1 MHLEHPSHGFTALG
15 PMHQAFAKLTGLP
28 ALAVAALLGAF
39 AVLAFAPF
47 HLSVA
52 LLASFTGLI
61 WIIDGARGHRRWG
74 RAVFARGWAFGFG
87 YFLVSMYWTAE
98 PFLVEPEKHL
108 VFIWMP
114 LLLLP
119 GGMALIWGAACV
131 MAGAFWSQSPSRV
144 FIFPVFMT
152 LGELVRGHLFGGFP
166 WNLAGTTWIP
176 GGPLSQAASIGGV
189 YWLTLATI
197 FVMGS
202 AAAFVDL
209 REDRAMAGRIAP
221 ALASVILVSAG
232 WAWGSQALR
241 APLELTDQQIV
252 LMDSGVPQAEK
263 WDISPNEVF
272 LQYVELLDAIEMAPG
287 DLLIWPEAALP
298 IDLLQSPGS
307 TEAVVSLLQDR
318 RLILGTR
325 RYTTSEHETRTYYN
339 SLTVLDSESAR
350 STPLAV
356 YDKHRLV
363 PFGELAPVNF
373 IPYGRSISG
382 MLPSALQR
390 QITQGF
396 EPGRLGPSAVYA
408 GDLPPFVAL
417 ICYEGLF
424 PTIPRA
430 VDPRAEWM
438 VLISNDAW
446 FGGGLGPAQHAA
458 QNRYRAIESGLPLVR
473 VASRGQSG
481 IIDGLGRLTVQALPV
496 GSDRENWKPSLGR
509 GALPAAQPPT
519 FFYRYGLAAFWLTI
533 IVMLA
538 LAFLSWR
545 R

>member
-1 MHLEHPSHGFTALG
+1 MHLEHQSHGFTALG
-15 PMHQAFAKLTGLP
+15 PMHQAFAKLTGLA
-28 ALAVAALLGAF
+28 ALAIAMLLGAF
-39 AVLAFAPF
+39 AALAFAPF

-52 LLASFTGLI
+52 LLVSFTGLI
-61 WIIDGARGHRRWG
+61 WMIDGARGHRRWG
-74 RAVFARGWAFGFG
+74 RAIFGRGWAFGFG

-119 GGMALIWGAACV
+119 GGMALIWGAACA
-131 MAGAFWSQSPSRV
+131 MAGTFWSQSPSRV
-144 FIFPVFMT
+144 FVFPVFMT
-152 LGELVRGHLFGGFP
+152 FAELVRGHLFGGFP

-189 YWLTLATI
+189 YWLTLVTI

-202 AAAFVDL
+202 IAAFVDL
-209 REDRAMAGRIAP
+209 RDDNSMVNRVVP
-221 ALASVILVSAG
+221 AVLSVVIVSAG
-232 WAWGSQALR
+232 WGWGAQRLQT
-241 APLELTDQQIV
+241 PLELTEQNIIM
-252 LMDSGVPQAEK
+252 MDSGVPQAEK
-263 WDISPNEVF
+263 WEIGANEIF
-272 LQYVELLDAIEMAPG
+272 GQYVELMESVETVPG
-287 DLLIWPEAALP
+287 DLIIWPEAALP
-298 IDLLQSPGS
+298 VDLLQSPGS
-307 TEAVVSLLQDR
+307 TEAVVSLLRDR
-318 RLILGTR
+318 KLILGTR
-325 RYTTSEHETRTYYN
+325 RYTTYQYETPTYYN
-339 SLTVLDSESAR
+339 SLTVLDTNSAR

-373 IPYGRSISG
+373 IPFGRSISG
-382 MLPSALQR
+382 ILPSSMQR
-390 QITQGF
+390 QLRQGF
-396 EPGRLGPSAVYA
+396 EPGELGPSAVYVD
-408 GDLPPFVAL
+408 GLPPFVAL

-424 PTIPRA
+424 PAIPRA

-446 FGGGLGPAQHAA
+446 FGEGLGPDQHAA
-458 QNRYRAIESGLPLVR
+458 QNRYRTIESGLPMVR

-496 GSDRENWKPSLGR
+496 TTTREGWEPALGR
-509 GALPAAQPPT
+509 GALPASRPPT
-519 FFYRYGLAAFWLTI
+519 LYYRYGLLAFWLTALS
-533 IVMLA
+533 MLV
-538 LAFLSWR
+538 LAFLNWR